1 MRPHSY
7 PQAGHPEQFGAASAW
22 PVNVTMPDRGGVDAP
37 WAEQEPAGDHAGGDL
52 NADHDDHPARSGASP
67 GTRAAAWRLAGDAID
82 PAAAS
87 EQAPGCGRTRGRCRE
102 SSGNGPGVPSAT
114 PPRCGSGGGSS
125 GGTGSGSGSGS
136 GLGSGRGRGRGSGG
150 GSGGTGSGCGSGSGG
165 GAGRGRGSG
174 GSGHGLGG
182 GHGGGSGCGGR
193 GIGGRC
199 GCGTGGG
206 FAGSGRAGSGH
217 AGSGWLGSSG
227 TSPA

>member
-7 PQAGHPEQFGAASAW
+7 PRAGHPGQFGAASAW

-52 NADHDDHPARSGASP
+52 IADHDDHLARSGASP
-67 GTRAAAWRLAGDAID
+67 GSRAAAWRLTGDAID

-87 EQAPGCGRTRGRCRE
+87 EQQAPGCGRTRGRCRE
-102 SSGNGPGVPSAT
+102 SSGNGPGVPSAA
-114 PPRCGSGGGSS
+114 PPGSGSGGG
-125 GGTGSGSGSGS
+125 GGPGSGSGSGS

-174 GSGHGLGG
+174 GSG
-182 GHGGGSGCGGR
+182 SRAARRSSDPMGR
-193 GIGGRC
+193 GLRWLSRVRQAA
-199 GCGTGGG
+199 
-206 FAGSGRAGSGH
+206 AGSRAAARS
-217 AGSGWLGSSG
+217 
-227 TSPA
+227 